1 MEDSLQKRSKQRR
14 WILFLLAT
22 VWVTGFLFS
31 MGQGSLKLTV
41 EQIFNA
47 MFIESRGPAHQII
60 MNIRLPR
67 TLVAALVGTGLSLS
81 GCILQGIMR
90 NPLASPHLIG
100 ISAGAGLG
108 GIFILI
114 LFPAAYHLLT
124 PVSFIGALATTVLIY
139 AMAWNRGLR
148 PLRLI
153 LSGVA
158 ISSFFGAWITALMIF
173 YPERVHSV
181 LGFMVG
187 GLAARSWKHVN
198 IILPYVTFGT
208 LAAGLAAKRL
218 NLLLLGDDTARSL
231 GIGVEKNRLFFIALA
246 ALLAAS
252 AVSVAGLLGFVG
264 LMVPHMARFIIG
276 SDYRFL
282 LPASAL
288 MGGGLVMV
296 CDTLAR
302 VALDPVEIPV
312 GIILSLLGAPFF
324 LYLLRSTLNKG

>member
-1 MEDSLQKRSKQRR
+1 MSRADGRAGRRLTIIALLCLLCMGAFIFSLGMGALPLSLSE
-14 WILFLLAT
+14 IVSALFR
-22 VWVTGFLFS
+22 
-31 MGQGSLKLTV
+31 
-41 EQIFNA
+41 
-47 MFIESRGPAHQII
+47 ESSGVHYQII
-60 MNIRLPR
+60 TNIRLPR
-67 TLVAALVGTGLSLS
+67 TLVAGLVGASLSLS

-100 ISAGAGLG
+100 ISAGAGLA

-114 LFPAAYHLLT
+114 VMPSAFHLLT
-124 PVSFIGALATTVLIY
+124 PAAFAGALATTVLIY
-139 AMAWNRGLR
+139 ALAWQQGLK
-148 PLRLI
+148 PTRLI
-153 LSGVA
+153 LAGVA
-158 ISSFFGAWITALMIF
+158 VSSFLGAWITALMIF

-187 GLAARSWKHVN
+187 GLAARSWKHFY
-198 IILPYVTFGT
+198 IILPYASAGFV
-208 LAAGLAAKRL
+208 LASLLARRL
-218 NLLLLGDDTARSL
+218 NILMLGDDTAKNL
-231 GIGVEKNRLFFIALA
+231 GLHVERNRLVFIALA

-264 LMVPHMARFIIG
+264 LIVPHMTRFIIG

-288 MGGGLVMV
+288 TGGFLLMV

-312 GIILSLLGAPFF
+312 GIIMALLGAPFF
-324 LYLLRSTLNKG
+324 LYLLRSNFKRS

>member
-1 MEDSLQKRSKQRR
+1 MIS
-14 WILFLLAT
+14 
-22 VWVTGFLFS
+22 LFS
-31 MGQGSLKLTV
+31 NRKSMRSAILIMLVIACGMGFMISLSQGSLKLSFPGV
-41 EQIFNA
+41 LHAIF
-47 MFIESRGPAHQII
+47 FESPGPQFQII
-60 MNIRLPR
+60 HNIRLPR
-67 TLVAALVGTGLSLS
+67 TLVAGLVGMSLSLS

-100 ISAGAGLG
+100 ISAGAGLA

-114 LFPAAYHLLT
+114 VVPSAYHLLT
-124 PVSFIGALATTVLIY
+124 PAAFAGALCTTVLIY
-139 AMAWNRGLR
+139 SLAWQQGLQ
-148 PLRLI
+148 PTRLI
-153 LSGVA
+153 LAGVA
-158 ISSFFGAWITALMIF
+158 VSSFLGAWITALMIF

-187 GLAARSWKHVN
+187 GLAARSWKHFY
-198 IILPYVTFGT
+198 IILPYST
-208 LAAGLAAKRL
+208 AGFFFAIVMAKRL
-218 NLLLLGDDTARSL
+218 NILLLGDETARSL
-231 GIGVEKNRLFFIALA
+231 GLHVEANRLIFIVIA

-264 LMVPHMARFIIG
+264 LIVPHMARFIIG

-288 MGGGLVMV
+288 MGAALLMI

-312 GIILSLLGAPFF
+312 GVIMAVLGAPFF
-324 LYLLRSTLNKG
+324 LYLLRSNFNKG